1 MMIGNNHI
9 DSGIAGCDDG
19 VLTAG
24 TAIGGDNQLYP
35 VGQGVVADMM
45 GLQAVSF
52 FYSMG
57 DIGGHFSS
65 DSPQKVQKDGRG
77 GDAVNIVV
85 AKY

>member
-1 MMIGNNHI
+1 MMIGYNHI
-9 DSGIAGCDDG
+9 DSRIAGRDDG
-19 VLTAG
+19 VMAAG

-45 GLQAVSF
+45 GLQAVAL

-57 DIGGHFSS
+57 DIGGYVGS
-65 DSPQKVQKDGRG
+65 DSLQKIQKYGRG